1 MPVHLL
7 LLLLATILTLAY
19 AQQPFVINGA
29 NIRGGDGGDGSANG
43 NGGQGGTGL
52 IIGTGPIAEPPPPQP
67 TTLAPMIEAITS
79 APATPSQDGSL
90 GLYILWAAGGA
101 VLVLVMFG
109 LVYGCR
115 RTASICIRPP
125 PFAPPKLS
133 EDTNDRYTPYVERGV
148 VE

>member
-90 GLYILWAAGGA
+90 VEFEIRGLYILWAAGGA
-101 VLVLVMFG
+101 VLVL
-109 LVYGCR
+109 
-115 RTASICIRPP
+115 ICIRPP